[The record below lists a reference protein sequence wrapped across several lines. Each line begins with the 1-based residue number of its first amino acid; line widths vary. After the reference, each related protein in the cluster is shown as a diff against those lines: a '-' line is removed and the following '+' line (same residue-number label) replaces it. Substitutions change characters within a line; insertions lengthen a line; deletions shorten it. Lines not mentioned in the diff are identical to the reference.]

1 MTRARRR
8 LRWWQETVVI
18 LAVAVLLAVV
28 LKAFFVEA
36 FYIPSPS
43 MQPLLVKDDKILVQ
57 KVSYWGSG
65 TPQRGDVVVFED
77 PGDWLLPSEKPGP
90 SGPVRSVLGRI
101 GLLPTGGH
109 LVKRV
114 VGIAGDTITCCD
126 DDGRIEVNGQPVGE
140 DDFIAP
146 QQDCDGPE
154 PETCHWSAGPV
165 PAHHI
170 FVLGDNRGDSADS
183 AYHLCVNK
191 QITCRPGD
199 EYVDTSLVVGKVFA
213 RVWPA
218 DRFHFLQRP
227 AGFDTVPDA
236 ARAGGS

>member
-1 MTRARRR
+1 M
-8 LRWWQETVVI
+8 VVI
-18 LAVAVLLAVV
+18 AVAVLLAVV

-36 FYIPSPS
+36 FFIPSPS
-43 MQPLLVKDDKILVQ
+43 MQPLLVKDDKILVE

-77 PGDWLLPSEKPGP
+77 PGDWLMPSEKAGP
-90 SGPVRSVLGRI
+90 TGPVPSALGRI

-114 VGIAGDTITCCD
+114 IGVAGDTIVCCD
-126 DDGRIEVNGQPVGE
+126 DHGRIEVNGKPLDEKG
-140 DDFIAP
+140 FIAP

-154 PETCHWSAGPV
+154 PHTCHWSAGPV
-165 PAHHI
+165 PAHHL

-183 AYHLCVNK
+183 AWHLCAN
-191 QITCRPGD
+191 QQLACRPGD
-199 EYVDTSLVVGKVFA
+199 EYVDTSLVVGRVFA

-218 DRFHFLQRP
+218 SRFELVHRP
-227 AGFDTVPDA
+227 ATFDGVPDTS
-236 ARAGGS
+236 RASGP